1 MKTKAR
7 LWIWLVVCLAIALSG
22 FSISYGKQTS
32 DSTTS
37 KPSYTTEY
45 ALVQLVGDP
54 LSTYSKTKPLQGK
67 KIDFNSSQVKSY
79 RALLAE
85 RRNEF
90 KSWLRENAPNARVTG
105 EYDLALNAVSV
116 KLNGTSLD
124 TLRKSPLVKAVE
136 YEGLYYPTDAND
148 PDLNII
154 NALQA
159 WAQGGGPAN
168 AGKGV
173 KVAIIDSGIDVNHPC
188 FDDSG
193 YPQQRQLGDTR
204 FTNNKVIVA
213 KVFYNKAKVQGLTPE
228 AIDTH
233 GTHVAGT
240 VACNL
245 DTPANVNGVDIPYR
259 VSGVA
264 PRALLG
270 NYNVFPGTV
279 GSARSEDILNALEE
293 AYKDGFDI
301 ANMSLGGGY
310 RGVQDLLTQ
319 AVDNLDRANMVITVS
334 MGNNGPGYFTGGS
347 PGSAE
352 RALTAGA
359 STVPHFVG
367 APVTVDGKGTFGAAA
382 GDFATVS
389 EDLTAPLAVVTSN
402 DSLDTACT
410 VPQRDLSGHIALIS
424 RGVSSFSTKIRNVQQ
439 AGAIAALVANNVA
452 GDPTAMGQDGTP
464 NQPTIPA
471 YMISRDAGQE
481 LLDADGNSTTI
492 SASLSYFLTNSVDI
506 MAGFS
511 SWGPTRVDYRIK
523 PDVVAPGVNVL
534 SSIPGDCGELGC
546 WAFYQGTSMSAPHLA
561 GSAAVIK
568 SQHPDW
574 SSWQIR
580 SAITNT
586 ANDDVL
592 KDYRDGTTIVRD
604 SLIRGAG
611 REDLLAAVNA
621 KVALDPVSI
630 TFGLVPSGSGQSSS
644 RTVTVANISGT
655 TLTGLSVQITDVTG
669 SGVTYNASI
678 SSSTL
683 ANGEQG
689 TIRVNMKASKGAPT
703 GFHEATLRIYSNGTE
718 IAHAEILTVIK

>member
-245 DTPANVNGVDIPYR
+245 HTCKR
-259 VSGVA
+259 
-264 PRALLG
+264 
-270 NYNVFPGTV
+270 
-279 GSARSEDILNALEE
+279 
-293 AYKDGFDI
+293 
-301 ANMSLGGGY
+301 
-310 RGVQDLLTQ
+310 
-319 AVDNLDRANMVITVS
+319 
-334 MGNNGPGYFTGGS
+334 
-347 PGSAE
+347 
-352 RALTAGA
+352 
-359 STVPHFVG
+359 
-367 APVTVDGKGTFGAAA
+367 
-382 GDFATVS
+382 
-389 EDLTAPLAVVTSN
+389 
-402 DSLDTACT
+402 
-410 VPQRDLSGHIALIS
+410 
-424 RGVSSFSTKIRNVQQ
+424 
-439 AGAIAALVANNVA
+439 
-452 GDPTAMGQDGTP
+452 
-464 NQPTIPA
+464 
-471 YMISRDAGQE
+471 
-481 LLDADGNSTTI
+481 
-492 SASLSYFLTNSVDI
+492 
-506 MAGFS
+506 
-511 SWGPTRVDYRIK
+511 
-523 PDVVAPGVNVL
+523 
-534 SSIPGDCGELGC
+534 
-546 WAFYQGTSMSAPHLA
+546 
-561 GSAAVIK
+561 
-568 SQHPDW
+568 
-574 SSWQIR
+574 
-580 SAITNT
+580 
-586 ANDDVL
+586 
-592 KDYRDGTTIVRD
+592 
-604 SLIRGAG
+604 
-611 REDLLAAVNA
+611 
-621 KVALDPVSI
+621 
-630 TFGLVPSGSGQSSS
+630 
-644 RTVTVANISGT
+644 
-655 TLTGLSVQITDVTG
+655 
-669 SGVTYNASI
+669 
-678 SSSTL
+678 
-683 ANGEQG
+683 
-689 TIRVNMKASKGAPT
+689 
-703 GFHEATLRIYSNGTE
+703 
-718 IAHAEILTVIK
+718 